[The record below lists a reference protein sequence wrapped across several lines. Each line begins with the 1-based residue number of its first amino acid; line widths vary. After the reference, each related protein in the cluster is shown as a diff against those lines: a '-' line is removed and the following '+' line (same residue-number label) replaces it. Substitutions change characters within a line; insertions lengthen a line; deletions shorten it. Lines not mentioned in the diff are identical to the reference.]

1 MDGRWRVRK
10 VSFTG
15 STEIGKELMASAAQ
29 TMKKVSLELG
39 GHAPFIVMNDADLD
53 KAVEAVIGSEIP

>member
-1 MDGRWRVRK
+1 MEDGRVRK

-39 GHAPFIVMNDADLD
+39 DTLRL
-53 KAVEAVIGSEIP
+53 S